1 MNSVFFSPG
10 SKSFYLQEL
19 FPEYENA
26 GTLPD
31 DVIEITRETYEQF
44 LGLHPEGKEIGADSS
59 GRPVWINS
67 PPPSKEDEVLTAE
80 MKKYLWFQKSIPTSI
95 PISGLAK
102 RRLVV

>member
-19 FPEYENA
+19 FPEYEDA

-44 LGLHPEGKEIGADSS
+44 LGLHPEGKESRRTS
-59 GRPVWINS
+59 GRWVILRKWQRS
-67 PPPSKEDEVLTAE
+67 LSAMSLSRYRTGSA
-80 MKKYLWFQKSIPTSI
+80 
-95 PISGLAK
+95 
-102 RRLVV
+102 R

>member
-19 FPEYENA
+19 FPEYEDA

-67 PPPSKEDEVLTAE
+67 TPPSKEDEVLTAE
-80 MKKYLWFQKSIPTSI
+80 MKKYLWFLKSIPTSI
-95 PISGLAK
+95 LISGLAK

>member
-19 FPEYENA
+19 FPEYEDA

-67 PPPSKEDEVLTAE
+67 HPSKEDEVLTAE

-102 RRLVV
+102 LLLVV